1 MKKTYRVRR
10 TVDQSVRYFEAGYL
24 AKRLLHDRD
33 DDDDEHGRR
42 AAKSSSS
49 AAAAGSFQRQAS
61 TRSTQPFDYRRSASV
76 RSSFNY
82 DSVANSDDVD
92 DVTNIK
98 R

>member
-1 MKKTYRVRR
+1 VKKTYRVRR

-33 DDDDEHGRR
+33 DDDDERGRR
-42 AAKSSSS
+42 SAKLSSE
-49 AAAAGSFQRQAS
+49 GSFQRQPS
-61 TRSTQPFDYRRSASV
+61 TRSPQPFDYRRSASV

-82 DSVANSDDVD
+82 DSVATSEDVD